1 MSTKTY
7 EKIVFVLKIAI
18 LYFGIQIIKALFE
31 QNKSDLAYLASVIIF
46 LIVTITI
53 KIKYTYE
60 FTFIVD
66 NLVNDTQITLSES
79 FDNEDFKDT
88 YISNL
93 KKCFKEENKDIDIKN
108 IELVNNIYDICFLN
122 IRIMRLM
129 YEYK

>member
-66 NLVNDTQITLSES
+66 NLVNDTQITLLES

>member
-18 LYFGIQIIKALFE
+18 LYFGIQIINALFE
-31 QNKSDLAYLASVIIF
+31 QNKSGLAYLASVIIF

-93 KKCFKEENKDIDIKN
+93 KKCFEEENKDIDIKN

>member
-18 LYFGIQIIKALFE
+18 LYFGIQIIKVLFE
-31 QNKSDLAYLASVIIF
+31 QNKSGLAYLASVIIF
-46 LIVTITI
+46 SIVTITI

-66 NLVNDTQITLSES
+66 NLVNDTQVTLSES

-93 KKCFKEENKDIDIKN
+93 KKCFEEENKDIDIKN